1 MPHLPFLVSQSG
13 GTTGVPIRDCVVIG
27 SRIGF
32 DTFELGGDVELGATL
47 V

>member
-13 GTTGVPIRDCVVIG
+13 GATGVPIRDRVIIG

-47 V
+47 I